1 MSQEHRSGFVA
12 IIGRPNVGKS
22 TLMNNLIGEKMAIV
36 SDKPQTTRNRIQCV
50 LTKDQ
55 YQIIFIDTPGVHKP
69 KNKLGEYMV
78 RVTRGALEEVD
89 VILFLVD
96 MRAGIGGGDEYIAA
110 VLKDVNTP
118 VILVPNKIDRVSSEK
133 SAEKI
138 VKDFYQKGNFDEMV
152 MISALSGTN
161 LDKLEE
167 TIISYLP
174 IGPQYYPEDMVTDQP
189 ERFIVAE
196 LIREKA
202 LELLMEELPYGIVVE
217 VTMFKERQDKQLIDI
232 YATIYCE
239 KKSHKGIVIGKGGR
253 MLREIGSRARHDIE
267 KLLGIPVYLELW
279 VKVREGWRDNIADLK
294 KLGYE

>member
-36 SDKPQTTRNRIQCV
+36 SDKPQTTRNRIQCI